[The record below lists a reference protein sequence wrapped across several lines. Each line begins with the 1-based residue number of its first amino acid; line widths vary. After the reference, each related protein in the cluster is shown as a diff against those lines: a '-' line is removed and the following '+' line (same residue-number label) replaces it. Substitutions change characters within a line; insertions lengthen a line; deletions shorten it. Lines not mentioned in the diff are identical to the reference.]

1 LLRTRFPKESE
12 TPFII
17 TPEGRS
23 LPYSAVDELTARLA
37 GALQRLGLARG
48 ERLVMLIDKSPEA
61 ILLYLAVLRLGAIL
75 VPVNTAYTAREF
87 RYFLNDAK
95 PKNDTPDGCWW
106 GCDGG
111 PGVCRHRSSHILVL
125 KPSVRSRQRSGT
137 TGSFQS

>member
-1 LLRTRFPKESE
+1 MNHNLFSLLRTRFPKESE

-17 TPEGRS
+17 TPGGRS
-23 LPYSAVDELTARLA
+23 LPYSAIDELTARLA

-95 PKNDTPDGCWW
+95 PKVVILRPDLDPEQHQAATCRDPISRRSPSTP
-106 GCDGG
+106 
-111 PGVCRHRSSHILVL
+111 S
-125 KPSVRSRQRSGT
+125 
-137 TGSFQS
+137 